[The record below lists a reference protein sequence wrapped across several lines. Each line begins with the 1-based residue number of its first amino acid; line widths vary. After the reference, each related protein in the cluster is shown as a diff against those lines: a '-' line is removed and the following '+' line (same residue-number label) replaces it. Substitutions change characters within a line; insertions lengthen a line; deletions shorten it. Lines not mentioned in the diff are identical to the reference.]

1 MKPDRIKIKKFLLA
15 CTLNLLLVL
24 SAIYQSDLFDKF
36 MLQIIESELYERE
49 SKSKNDTRMSTVS
62 LNQLRDILPSSKVC
76 SIITRAWQLQSATGF
91 ILHAMW
97 NATQMN
103 RQQNGAQQDFKSFPL
118 LQYSYPPYWHW
129 NFTSIIVQTTD
140 LLIKKGIIKDFQIT
154 NAL

>member
-1 MKPDRIKIKKFLLA
+1 MSPLAKQVYFSWCQQVLLDLGKQPSMKPDRIKIKKFLLA

-62 LNQLRDILPSSKVC
+62 LNQLWDILPSFEVC

-91 ILHAMW
+91 ILHA
-97 NATQMN
+97 
-103 RQQNGAQQDFKSFPL
+103 
-118 LQYSYPPYWHW
+118 
-129 NFTSIIVQTTD
+129 I
-140 LLIKKGIIKDFQIT
+140 
-154 NAL
+154 